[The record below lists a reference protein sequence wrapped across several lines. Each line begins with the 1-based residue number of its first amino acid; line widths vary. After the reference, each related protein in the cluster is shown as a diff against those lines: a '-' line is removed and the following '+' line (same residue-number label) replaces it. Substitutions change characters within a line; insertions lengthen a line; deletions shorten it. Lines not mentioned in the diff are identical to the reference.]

1 VEQITKQLK
10 SGTLDMDRTE
20 GSMSTGKGSNFV
32 GTENLKDNEQGKVAL
47 LELERSEIIGE
58 ILHLNPGYK
67 VLENYKPVLKETKIP
82 LPVCRSTTCCTYC
95 LF

>member
-47 LELERSEIIGE
+47 LELERSEIIGQRSSHY
-58 ILHLNPGYK
+58 LLYSCTSF
-67 VLENYKPVLKETKIP
+67 NY
-82 LPVCRSTTCCTYC
+82 
-95 LF
+95 